1 LSLPRNIAKA
11 LQIIKERS
19 MAKINGNSKENQ
31 RQINVSQAN
40 DKTKEK
46 QRKNKDKSLTCL
58 CFSFVLYRLDKIQSK
73 RI

>member
-46 QRKNKDKSLTCL
+46 QRQVTYLSLFFL
-58 CFSFVLYRLDKIQSK
+58 CFVPRLDKIQSK